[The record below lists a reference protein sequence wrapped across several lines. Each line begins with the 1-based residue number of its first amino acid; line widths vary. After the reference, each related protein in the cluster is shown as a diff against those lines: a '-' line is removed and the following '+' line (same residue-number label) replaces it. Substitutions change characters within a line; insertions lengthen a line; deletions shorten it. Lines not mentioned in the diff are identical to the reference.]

1 MNTIDTEKKKTIA
14 NFLSGKVI
22 FITGGTGFL
31 GQCLI
36 ERLLSATSELKKI
49 YVLVRGKNGYSPES
63 RIKNLMSKTVSIS
76 ELLSPEFKNSQ
87 KKENL

>member
-1 MNTIDTEKKKTIA
+1 MDVIETVTNTGEKKTIA

-22 FITGGTGFL
+22 LITGGTGFL

-49 YVLVRGKNGYSPES
+49 YVLVREKNGYSPES
-63 RIKNLMSKTVSIS
+63 RVKRLMEKTVSIS
-76 ELLSPEFKNSQ
+76 DLMTV
-87 KKENL
+87 

>member
-1 MNTIDTEKKKTIA
+1 MDVVDTVPHIGEKKSVA

-36 ERLLSATSELKKI
+36 DRLLSATPELKKI
-49 YVLVRGKNGYSPES
+49 YVLVREKHGYSPES
-63 RIKNLMSKTVSIS
+63 RIKNLMAKSVSIT
-76 ELLSPEFKNSQ
+76 EL
-87 KKENL
+87 